1 MADRPPDTIG
11 GMAFWL
17 LARTSRI
24 RQHPE
29 AAHIAA
35 SITRAAARA
44 QRAIDL
50 PPEGLYAGPCG
61 TCGRPLYV
69 RAAAVTVTCA
79 RHDPPWSGDV
89 ASRREW
95 MLSESVHVLV
105 HAAAAD
111 SRLGAPGVRVAHAAL
126 IRWGGEGRL
135 A

>member
-1 MADRPPDTIG
+1 MPDPWPDDTVAAMAR
-11 GMAFWL
+11 WL

-69 RAAAVTVTCA
+69 RAPAVTVT
-79 RHDPPWSGDV
+79 
-89 ASRREW
+89 
-95 MLSESVHVLV
+95 
-105 HAAAAD
+105 
-111 SRLGAPGVRVAHAAL
+111 
-126 IRWGGEGRL
+126 
-135 A
+135 